1 GLRCATRTPESRRQ
15 RTETC
20 SEHRRLVTFVARA
33 VDRAA
38 LVRDDARCGDGFFL
52 VVAGHDD
59 APVEYVKDVRRPVVG
74 VGVDARAGTERERLH
89 EHVVGRVEFCGQH
102 FVLGGVEV
110 GVDIEHTRTAS
121 AVGVALPANEGD
133 YTPAD
138 RFEDMEYVTVR
149 DTEIPALGFGTWRTS
164 GPTCRRA
171 VATALDVGYRHID

>member
-1 GLRCATRTPESRRQ
+1 
-15 RTETC
+15 
-20 SEHRRLVTFVARA
+20 
-33 VDRAA
+33 
-38 LVRDDARCGDGFFL
+38 
-52 VVAGHDD
+52 
-59 APVEYVKDVRRPVVG
+59 
-74 VGVDARAGTERERLH
+74 
-89 EHVVGRVEFCGQH
+89 QH

-121 AVGVALPANEGD
+121 AVGVALSANEGD

-171 VATALDVGYRHID
+171 VATALDVGYRHIDTAQMYGNERQVGAAISQSAVD